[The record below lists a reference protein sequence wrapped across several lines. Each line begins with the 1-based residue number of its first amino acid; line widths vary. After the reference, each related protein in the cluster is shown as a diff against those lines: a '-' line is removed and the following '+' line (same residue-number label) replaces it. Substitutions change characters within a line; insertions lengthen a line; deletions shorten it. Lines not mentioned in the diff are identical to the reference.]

1 MADCKGFPGIDD
13 ENMPIEPMSTEIAAE
28 EIAAEEPAEE
38 ITAPE
43 RVSGRRVSITS
54 PEFDPVVYKIDDI
67 IVRALRTAVDA
78 HQGFTVTAKIQ
89 FTPAGAR
96 FAVSHNVGY
105 KFDPIKV
112 DEKGELY
119 EDLLVE
125 LDEDG
130 NPIIPDDSAQQVTL
144 DETFGLTVTADAS
157 GVVQSVDLDDDDFDR
172 VFPCECTDCPLHT
185 GYTGGDEGCSFCGDA
200 DTPLDSDTK
209 GYIYDAVTVHRC
221 TRGCIGEIC
230 EREFPADQPEPEP
243 YPCEETDCHLCD
255 FGEICDLRVDGTSMV
270 PYEDKHIISAV
281 EDFRCTRRFVRRRY
295 GEIIEEENS
304 NE

>member
-13 ENMPIEPMSTEIAAE
+13 ENMPIEQMSTEIAAE
-28 EIAAEEPAEE
+28 EIAA
-38 ITAPE
+38 PE
-43 RVSGRRVSITS
+43 HVSGRRVSITS

-230 EREFPADQPEPEP
+230 AREFPADQPEPEP
-243 YPCEETDCHLCD
+243 YVCTKEECPLCD
-255 FGEICDLRVDGTSMV
+255 FGDICELHEDGSTAT
-270 PYEDKHIISAV
+270 PYEDRHIITAA
-281 EDFRCTRRFVRRRY
+281 EDFHCTRKFVRRRY

-304 NE
+304 NG